1 MFIVKNRIIFY
12 TLSIVLL
19 IVSVAS
25 LSMWGLNQ
33 GIDFTGG
40 SSIELQPIAST
51 TAAATISPAEAK
63 EILSQAFPESIVR
76 AYGENGFL
84 INTKELSVT
93 DQTLVRENITK
104 NLQGQYEVSR
114 FDTIGPVLGAELKKK
129 SMGAIIMILIA
140 IVLFITFAFRQ
151 VSRPVSSWKYG
162 VAAIVAL
169 FHDVIIPVGFF
180 SIMAH
185 FFGGYEVDALFVT
198 ALLVVLGFSIHDTI
212 VVFDRVREHLHL
224 GADKGKTF
232 EEIVGISI
240 SETFVRSINTSLTT
254 ILALI
259 AVFVWG
265 PETTR
270 NFALVLIVGI
280 TAGTYSSIF
289 VGSPLLVT
297 MAGKGVKG
305 K

>member
-12 TLSIVLL
+12 TLSIILFL
-19 IVSVAS
+19 ASIVS

-40 SSIELQPIAST
+40 TSIELQPAASST
-51 TAAATISPAEAK
+51 VITSREMAK
-63 EILSQAFPESIVR
+63 EALEADFPEAIVR
-76 AYGENGFL
+76 AYGANGFL
-84 INTKELSVT
+84 INIDELDAAGEAQVK
-93 DQTLVRENITK
+93 QKIAKTL
-104 NLQGQYEVSR
+104 GGYEVVR
-114 FDTIGPVLGAELKKK
+114 FDTIGPILGAELKKK
-129 SMGAIIMILIA
+129 SITSIVLVLIA

-151 VSRPVSSWKYG
+151 VSRPVASWKYG
-162 VAAIVAL
+162 VAAIVSL
-169 FHDVIIPVGFF
+169 FHDVVIPLGFF
-180 SIMAH
+180 SMMAH
-185 FFGGYEVDALFVT
+185 FYGGYEVDALFIT

-212 VVFDRVREHLHL
+212 VVFDRVREHLHV

-232 EEIVGISI
+232 EQIVGISI
-240 SETFVRSINTSLTT
+240 SETFIRSINTSLTT

-270 NFALVLIVGI
+270 NFALALIVGI

-289 VGSPLLVT
+289 IGSPLLVT
-297 MAGKGVKG
+297 MAGKK
-305 K
+305 